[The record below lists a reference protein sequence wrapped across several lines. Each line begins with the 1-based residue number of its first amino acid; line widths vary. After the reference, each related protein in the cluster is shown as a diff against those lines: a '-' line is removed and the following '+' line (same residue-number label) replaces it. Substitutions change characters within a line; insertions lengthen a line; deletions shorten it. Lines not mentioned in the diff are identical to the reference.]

1 MWAHTEETYVFTCL
15 CMNIAKKKVMVAM
28 TVDIYNLHVA
38 HWAQTSKQSRTWLD
52 RDPRAFGHRQVQHDP
67 RRVAI

>member
-1 MWAHTEETYVFTCL
+1 
-15 CMNIAKKKVMVAM
+15 MNIAKKKVMVAM

-67 RRVAI
+67 RRVVI